1 MSDVQ
6 INRCKYLLPCGI
18 CDKTNKPCS
27 ENEPIVAY
35 RCEHVW
41 ELYSTTTNNDG
52 ICEAHQCL
60 KCGKFKYRY
69 YQYINNTKLTE

>member
-6 INRCKYLLPCGI
+6 ADRCKYLLPCGI

-35 RCEHVW
+35 ECDHELVFDECEYPGKPGW
-41 ELYSTTTNNDG
+41 MTYK
-52 ICEAHQCL
+52 CR
-60 KCGKFKYRY
+60 KCGEKIY
-69 YQYINNTKLTE
+69 YTFDR